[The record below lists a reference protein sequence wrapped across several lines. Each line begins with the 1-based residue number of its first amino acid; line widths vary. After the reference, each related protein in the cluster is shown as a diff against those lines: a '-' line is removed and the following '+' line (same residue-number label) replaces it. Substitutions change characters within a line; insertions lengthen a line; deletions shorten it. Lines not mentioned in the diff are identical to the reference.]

1 MRDEAVTQPA
11 STAEERAPTWV
22 RPNASTALVRS
33 ATLLASRKRL
43 ILLSTSALM
52 AVGVTLALLLP
63 NTYSGVVK
71 IMSPQ
76 QNQSNATALLAQL
89 SSATAGGLAAA
100 AGRSLLKDPNEL
112 YIGIAKSRPV
122 ADALIARFGL
132 QARYRSHD
140 VTGARLQLA
149 SNTTATSTKDG
160 IITIVA
166 VDRDPRMAADLANG
180 YVAALTELVNKLALT
195 EASQRR
201 LFYDHQVTEAKE
213 KLDEAEA
220 ALQTTQKRTGVVQI
234 ESQAKALVEVAERLQ
249 ERIAAK
255 EVELQGLRTFATG
268 NNIQVQMVEQ
278 ELGSLHQQLRRADLN
293 RNEGD
298 PLDLGIRN
306 IPQAQMEY
314 VKSAREFKFRETL
327 FEFLTKQLEA
337 SKLDEARDSAIIQ
350 VIEPAV
356 PAERKLAP
364 HRLLIVVLFSASG
377 FFGACLFV
385 LAADWLQGNAEI
397 GRALVGLRQEL
408 LTWRRTPLPGMR
420 LANPAS
426 TRE

>member
-1 MRDEAVTQPA
+1 MRDDAMAASAPDMQNGSAAAPA
-11 STAEERAPTWV
+11 GLPS
-22 RPNASTALVRS
+22 ALVRN
-33 ATLLASRKRL
+33 ATFLASRKRL
-43 ILLSTSALM
+43 ILGSTLALT
-52 AVGVTLALLLP
+52 AAGIALALLLP
-63 NTYSGVVK
+63 NTYSGTVK
-71 IMSPQ
+71 IMPPQ

-100 AGRSLLKDPNEL
+100 AGKSLLKDPNEL
-112 YIGIAKSRPV
+112 YVGIAKSRPV
-122 ADALIARFGL
+122 ADALIARFAL
-132 QARYRSHD
+132 MSRYQTHD
-140 VTGARLQLA
+140 VTGARLVLA
-149 SNTTATSTKDG
+149 SNTTVTSSKDG
-160 IITIVA
+160 IISIVA
-166 VDRDPRMAADLANG
+166 VDRDPRTAADLANG

-201 LFYDHQVTEAKE
+201 LFYDHQVVEAKA

-220 ALQTTQKRTGVVQI
+220 ALQATQKRTGVIQI
-234 ESQAKALVEVAERLQ
+234 ESQAKALVDVAEKLQ

-306 IPQAQMEY
+306 IPEAGMQY

-350 VIEPAV
+350 VIEPAI

-364 HRLLIVVLFSASG
+364 HRLLIVVLCTLTG
-377 FFGACLFV
+377 LFGSCLLV
-385 LAADWLQGNAEI
+385 LGAAWLQAEAELGNAL
-397 GRALVGLRQEL
+397 AGLRREL
-408 LTWRRTPLPGMR
+408 LTW
-420 LANPAS
+420 
-426 TRE
+426 